1 MDEDMIL
8 PDDFVDTPAA
18 EEPADT
24 QESATEDF
32 DTETIGEDTKPPSD
46 NVEST
51 QESEKPQKLKVKFN
65 HEERELDFEEAAQLA
80 QKGMNY
86 EKAVERARQEAAQQ
100 ARDSVIAEMGY
111 TWNGQ
116 PITTEAQYKQAMAE
130 QKLIEQYRDRD
141 LPPEVIQELVENRR
155 DREERQREKQT
166 QAEQAKQQE
175 AFNEFFQYFEQVN
188 DRRFDANK
196 DILPQEVI
204 DAVAKGQ
211 PLKFAYMEH
220 HNKTLRDQ
228 LKIAKQNQSNSKKA
242 PVGSVTAGGGV
253 KTDPEDLFLQGFNSI

>member
-1 MDEDMIL
+1 
-8 PDDFVDTPAA
+8 
-18 EEPADT
+18 
-24 QESATEDF
+24 
-32 DTETIGEDTKPPSD
+32 
-46 NVEST
+46 
-51 QESEKPQKLKVKFN
+51 
-65 HEERELDFEEAAQLA
+65 
-80 QKGMNY
+80 
-86 EKAVERARQEAAQQ
+86 
-100 ARDSVIAEMGY
+100 MGY